1 MCWSR
6 SCTCLNQ
13 DTHTRT
19 HTTPF
24 QSCWQVNYHLSPWP
38 YNYDSQTDKAHP
50 PWSFFPFFSPTLPLC
65 YPYVSPSFSHL
76 FPTACVRIR
85 VRLIYGSDSRFW
97 FKWQAEW
104 WIYHSLID
112 YTLLTTHY
120 TKCLVI
126 ASPWEP
132 TGEIF
137 WYTLD
142 VHTCTYFISHHLL
155 FLTSFNVHVIFECQS
170 LLTYL

>member
-1 MCWSR
+1 MIPAEWNAPVSSVVHSTYSSKLSSQESLKSTDLESWKCVGLDR
-6 SCTCLNQ
+6 VRALTK
-13 DTHTRT
+13 THIHA

-24 QSCWQVNYHLSPWP
+24 QSRWQVNYHLSPWP

-65 YPYVSPSFSHL
+65 YPYVSPSSSHL

-85 VRLIYGSDSRFW
+85 VKLIYGSDSRFW

-112 YTLLTTHY
+112 YTLLTTH
-120 TKCLVI
+120 
-126 ASPWEP
+126 
-132 TGEIF
+132 
-137 WYTLD
+137 
-142 VHTCTYFISHHLL
+142 
-155 FLTSFNVHVIFECQS
+155 
-170 LLTYL
+170 